1 MREREGRAGQDPF
14 HPLEE
19 QVRGDKVPAL
29 GLRPDEVLLPVGVQ
43 ALVPV
48 VALPGLKGVGEG
60 GVENDLAGEDG
71 GGEGGGPL
79 PWEQAT
85 AEGPSPTEGRDVP

>member
-1 MREREGRAGQDPF
+1 MGAGLASGKEPQDGGQWGPEEG
-14 HPLEE
+14 
-19 QVRGDKVPAL
+19 
-29 GLRPDEVLLPVGVQ
+29 
-43 ALVPV
+43 
-48 VALPGLKGVGEG
+48 VAVAPVGEG
-60 GVENDLAGEDG
+60 GVENDLAWEDG